1 MAATD
6 DLLAAVRREAADTPY
21 AVRET
26 PEGFDLTID
35 VADARWATLFKA
47 HGLGKVFT
55 HRVRL
60 DGDARTLTITDVSNT
75 FSWGAG
81 GASPRLHAQATTQ
94 RGRVYEKSIRKE
106 YGVDLRSG
114 HVGKVVDYDFSAGA
128 GRDLIRR
135 VAEQQGW
142 DEKMGGT
149 QKGAVIFAG
158 VVVGLLILG
167 GLGVLVARL
176 LS

>member
-1 MAATD
+1 MAAND
-6 DLLAAVRREAADTPY
+6 DLITAVRRVASGTPY

-26 PEGFDLTID
+26 PGGFDLTID

-47 HGLGKVFT
+47 HGLTKVFT

-60 DGDARTLTITDVSNT
+60 DGAARTLTITDVSNT

-81 GASPRLHAQATTQ
+81 GASPRLQAQASTQ
-94 RGRVYEKSIRKE
+94 RGRVYEKSFRKE

-114 HVGKVVDYDFSAGA
+114 EVGEVVGYSFSAGE
-128 GRDLIRR
+128 GRDLIRG
-135 VAEQQGW
+135 VAREQGW

-149 QKGAVIFAG
+149 QKGAVVFAG
-158 VVVGLLILG
+158 VVAGLLVLG
-167 GLGVLVARL
+167 GLGVLVAQL
-176 LS
+176 LG